1 MNQHGYINN
10 TVEGDD
16 NHVTQVGVVNGGA
29 VFHGDSTVYQVTQ
42 ADPPQ
47 RKFEVARNHLAGNSP
62 RIAESLL
69 AECVRAGFVS
79 TEVAYFY
86 ALATLSERSLNQL
99 GPDEFEHVRTALT
112 IAERCPHDGWWTAI
126 GVIGD
131 LLRCVTEQETSR
143 EADPQTLAVVL
154 DEFGN
159 LDRGRQEEITRHL
172 DMIIGGA
179 IQDQLDHFTAA
190 AVEQARVS
198 DDRSGRAWKFFQPT
212 PTEPVLSQPYFTAQ
226 PSSRTWM
233 RLVAGTFG
241 LLLAALLSGSVATF
255 AVTLVLAAAGAA
267 VAWFGG
273 RALAAQIRRDRLEF
287 ELGAGGRVG
296 DDDPGDLGS
305 PLFRRRIWGA
315 IVRRRGREQPVAKKE
330 RKQWQEDL
338 ARPADSLFGRMV
350 RTYGRPP
357 LADGEADS
365 PVRQRESEV
374 DARTLNWLVYA
385 QMREWSRQWRAGELF
400 SFRKMTTAQIRDT
413 AIAVGAG
420 LFGILA
426 VYWVFLSLSGAAGLG
441 LLAAASAAV
450 GTWGW
455 TELLGG
461 RTALSDERADCQAQL
476 DWELAEFRKWQ
487 DKLADQPADAEMA
500 RWLDFD
506 KAHLKTEAMRHA
518 DLTNRD
524 IVGHVVLT
532 EGLPRARRAR
542 VIYGPPRY
550 SAYRVLVF
558 LLTENGVWEFRVD
571 LDFTDGSV
579 RNQETSS
586 FRYESL
592 VRVRVAEVG
601 VKFANERRQVI
612 VIKNDELPVVTDP
625 RQQVVLSR
633 ALWLSLTNQDDIQ
646 LVLENFEGLRDEQ
659 SEKEAELAELAL
671 GASGAASAV
680 RILQSVAGEGR
691 DWITRQRQRRDRR
704 LREWARDGNGQ
715 HDLLGAPTRRA
726 ISQPT
731 RQQHQ
736 AQPAQSPQ
744 APLSRP
750 QSPQVQ
756 PPHARSPR
764 SQSQP
769 ARSSGSQS
777 QQAQSVRPAQPSQA
791 EPDRQQRATVG
802 AAAGDGPGQSSWA
815 TDYPRKAL
823 R

>member
-1 MNQHGYINN
+1 MNHHGYINN
-10 TVEGDD
+10 TVDGDD

-69 AECVRAGFVS
+69 GECVRAGFVN
-79 TEVAYFY
+79 TEVAYLY

-143 EADPQTLAVVL
+143 EADPQTLALVL

-198 DDRSGRAWKFFQPT
+198 DDRAGRAWKFFQPT
-212 PTEPVLSQPYFTAQ
+212 PTEPVLSEPYFTAQ

-233 RLVAGTFG
+233 RLVGGTFG
-241 LLLAALLSGSVATF
+241 LLLAALMSGSVATV

-273 RALAAQIRRDRLEF
+273 RALAAQTRRDRLEF
-287 ELGAGGRVG
+287 ELGAGERSG
-296 DDDPGDLGS
+296 DDDPGTLGS

-315 IVRRRGREQPVAKKE
+315 IVRRRGREQPVAKKR
-330 RKQWQEDL
+330 RKQWQDDL
-338 ARPADSLFGRMV
+338 ARPAVSLFDRMV
-350 RTYGRPP
+350 RTYGQPP
-357 LADGEADS
+357 PADDEADS

-385 QMREWSRQWRAGELF
+385 QMREWSRQWEAGELF
-400 SFRKMTTAQIRDT
+400 SFRKVTTGQIRDT
-413 AIAVGAG
+413 AAAVGAG

-426 VYWVFLSLSGAAGLG
+426 VYWVFLSLSGVSGAIGLG
-441 LLAAASAAV
+441 LLAAAGAAV

-455 TELLGG
+455 AELLGG

-487 DKLADQPADAEMA
+487 AKLADQPSDAEMA

-506 KAHLKTEAMRHA
+506 KGHLKTEAMRHA

-558 LLTENGVWEFRVD
+558 LLTDNGVWEFRVD

-579 RNQETSS
+579 HNQETSS

-612 VIKNDELPVVTDP
+612 VITNNELPVVTDP

-646 LVLENFEGLRDEQ
+646 LVLENFDGLRDEQ
-659 SEKEAELAELAL
+659 SEKESELAELAL

-691 DWITRQRQRRDRR
+691 DWIARQRQRRDRR
-704 LREWARDGNGQ
+704 LREWARGGSGQ
-715 HDLLGAPTRRA
+715 HDLLGAPTRTA
-726 ISQPT
+726 IPQPAQQQQHSQPP
-731 RQQHQ
+731 Q
-736 AQPAQSPQ
+736 AQPP
-744 APLSRP
+744 
-750 QSPQVQ
+750 Q
-756 PPHARSPR
+756 PPHAPPGPTAPR
-764 SQSQP
+764 T
-769 ARSSGSQS
+769 G
-777 QQAQSVRPAQPSQA
+777 
-791 EPDRQQRATVG
+791 
-802 AAAGDGPGQSSWA
+802 
-815 TDYPRKAL
+815 
-823 R
+823 